1 MRRIS
6 DQLREMRWAQVV
18 IELLLLVLGILIA
31 LAVDDWMQGR
41 RDARM
46 EREYLQLLVRDMQR
60 DDEILKE
67 FMDFEARQTSDGI
80 MAYRV

>member
-1 MRRIS
+1 MVMSHRNGT
-6 DQLREMRWAQVV
+6 DPGTFTV
-18 IELLLLVLGILIA
+18 LVLGILIA

-46 EREYLQLLVRDMQR
+46 EREYLQLLVRDLQR
-60 DDEILKE
+60 DEEILKE

-80 MAYRV
+80 MAYRA

>member
-1 MRRIS
+1 MNPLRRIS

-41 RDARM
+41 VMPGWSASTCSCLYATCSVTRR
-46 EREYLQLLVRDMQR
+46 
-60 DDEILKE
+60 
-67 FMDFEARQTSDGI
+67 S
-80 MAYRV
+80 